1 MPNINPKTTLLP
13 EPAWIPQGE
22 REEVPVVLPGPG
34 RYNYRAL
41 PRRPVNQGFLF
52 FAWRL
57 DFPAP
62 RGLTEWVPPEFCP
75 NYYYHH
81 RLCLYFWSQN
91 RTPQKR
97 FPEPPTSPPPTEW
110 VPIARSIHRG
120 GCHPQHSAHRR
131 YAAAPPPSVL
141 HARGPQKL
149 QCLVI

>member
-97 FPEPPTSPPPTEW
+97 FPEPPTSPPQQSGFRLPAPSTGEDAIPST
-110 VPIARSIHRG
+110 VPIAGMPPRHRQV
-120 GCHPQHSAHRR
+120 CSTPVVHRNCSAW
-131 YAAAPPPSVL
+131 
-141 HARGPQKL
+141 
-149 QCLVI
+149 